1 MQNLPSSVTS
11 KLLCSSKRELQ
22 KVSGIPYEALTEELQ
37 ITRLNVLIGRL
48 LDQSDVT
55 TACRL
60 EAMFNHHNQVMCC
73 ARIVFDIVLCLRCT

>member
-1 MQNLPSSVTS
+1 MTS

-22 KVSGIPYEALTEELQ
+22 KVSGIPYEALTEESQ

-55 TACRL
+55 TASRL
-60 EAMFNHHNQVMCC
+60 EAMFNRHNQVMCR
-73 ARIVFDIVLCLRCT
+73 ARIVFNIVSCLRCT